1 MKTSPRRQSRE
12 LAMQG
17 VYQWIFT
24 GAAPGTVLRNLSE
37 LEGYGSADEDFLKS
51 ELKGTIGE
59 SEDLRAR
66 LEPFADR
73 KWEEVSPIER
83 AILLIGAWELVH
95 NPEIPY
101 KVTLNEAIELGKRFG
116 GTDGHKYVN
125 GILDKLAAAVR
136 PEEVAEKRKAG
147 KVGAGPGP
155 GEAGDGVGRKKNGR

>member
-24 GAAPGTVLRNLSE
+24 GATAGTVLKNLAE
-37 LEGYGSADEDFLKS
+37 LDGYKAADEDFLKS

-59 SEDLRAR
+59 FEGLRAQ
-66 LEPFADR
+66 LEPLADR
-73 KWEEVSPIER
+73 KWDEVSPVER

-95 NPEIPY
+95 NPGIPY

-125 GILDKLAAAVR
+125 GVLDKLAAAVR
-136 PEEVAEKRKAG
+136 PDEVAENKTRVRPGSVPGFRK
-147 KVGAGPGP
+147 
-155 GEAGDGVGRKKNGR
+155 KKNG

>member
-1 MKTSPRRQSRE
+1 MRVSPRRRSRE

-17 VYQWIFT
+17 VFQWLFT
-24 GAAPGTVLRNLSE
+24 GATAGTVLKNLAE
-37 LEGYGSADEDFLKS
+37 LEHFETADAEFLKS

-59 SEDLRAR
+59 AEGLRAR
-66 LEPFADR
+66 LEPLADR
-73 KWEEVSPIER
+73 KWDEVSPVER

-101 KVTLNEAIELGKRFG
+101 KVTINEAIELGKRFG

-136 PEEVAEKRKAG
+136 PDEVAEKRRQKR
-147 KVGAGPGP
+147 
-155 GEAGDGVGRKKNGR
+155 DG